1 MDQEIMPQPYSTDL
15 HWRVIYMHLAHRLTQ
30 LRISTLFSM
39 SEHTIGQYVHR
50 FYQLGNVQPLPRRHR
65 PNRLLC
71 EFEQVC
77 RTLRFIGCTRQ
88 AIRQITLQRSE
99 VLQAQFM
106 AMVSMYD
113 PRMLILLDDSSCD
126 RRQSMRKYTYRIP
139 MWILAEE
146 QGIQPFQSC

>member
-1 MDQEIMPQPYSTDL
+1 MPQPYSTDL

-50 FYQLGNVQPLPRRHR
+50 FYQLGNVQP
-65 PNRLLC
+65 
-71 EFEQVC
+71 FEQVC
-77 RTLRFIGCTRQ
+77 RMLRFIGCTRQ

-146 QGIQPFQSC
+146 QGIQPFQSCRLTESMMCISQKVQ